1 MGFNGGRSVVIDIGA
16 ITMAGLYGY
25 WVGGLIGSIII
36 MFPLVGIFIAL
47 EIYVV
52 KQNTYLQEFV
62 QRIDK

>member
-1 MGFNGGRSVVIDIGA
+1 MG
-16 ITMAGLYGY
+16 GLYGY